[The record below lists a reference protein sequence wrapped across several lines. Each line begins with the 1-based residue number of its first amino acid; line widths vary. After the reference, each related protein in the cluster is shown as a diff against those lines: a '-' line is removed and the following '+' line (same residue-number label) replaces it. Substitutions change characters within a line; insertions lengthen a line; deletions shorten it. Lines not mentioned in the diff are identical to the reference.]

1 MNNNKN
7 LTTTLSAIPPIAQM
21 RKNHALEHTTINLL
35 ESAAPEKGFS
45 GWSIH
50 NGFWILGHCDIQTI
64 QETVDLALAKLRN
77 GQKQLAIHPSCGTNL
92 MMSGLL
98 TAIGALVTLRGTKK
112 ESERIS
118 RLSSLVLVSGAM
130 LQLSKPLG
138 PWVQANITVDP
149 DMTGIS
155 VIGIDTGEIGS
166 VPCYFVRTEL
176 KA

>member
-7 LTTTLSAIPPIAQM
+7 LTALSAIAPLSQM

-35 ESAAPEKGFS
+35 ESAAPRSSFS
-45 GWSIH
+45 GYSIH
-50 NGFWILGHCDIQTI
+50 NGFWILGHSDIQTI

-98 TAIGALVTLRGTKK
+98 TAVGALVALRGTKK

-118 RLSSLVLVSGAM
+118 RLSSLVLISGAM

-138 PWVQANITVDP
+138 PWVQANVTVDP
-149 DMTGIS
+149 DMTGMS
-155 VIGIDTGEIGS
+155 VIGIDAGEIGN
-166 VPCYFVRTEL
+166 VPYYFVRTEL
-176 KA
+176 KR

>member
-1 MNNNKN
+1 MNNNNRLKK
-7 LTTTLSAIPPIAQM
+7 LAAITPIAKT

-35 ESAAPEKGFS
+35 ESASPGRSYS
-45 GWSIH
+45 GYSIPT
-50 NGFWILGHCDIQTI
+50 GFWILGHSDIQKV

-77 GQKQLAIHPSCGTNL
+77 GQKNLAIHPSCGTNL

-98 TAIGALVTLRGTKK
+98 TAIGALVALRGTKK

-149 DMTGIS
+149 DMTGMA
-155 VIGIDTGEIGS
+155 VTGIDTGEIGDI
-166 VPCYFVRTEL
+166 PYYFVRTEL